1 MLNVAHT
8 TAHTFNIL
16 YAIINGRVQ
25 HFDLWSQYELNSGKC
40 FLSTALLLH
49 ILLKCFRQN
58 DNMPSHFRICT
69 YSLAYSELKVPLLVN
84 ILTRTIPPP
93 PFSTHTV
100 RILLLDAEHIVFV
113 VTLTFHCDTHTHPMH
128 TYPSYNCPLNGNAF
142 SLANQLFPLYL
153 MMCATIQVRKH
164 FKIIFFIRLRWI
176 FHVTSIWY
184 MFDLCDF
191 CHFYRIS
198 SHTHTPNFLVNC
210 FPQNVIWTIAVAST
224 KNSTATKL
232 IVRFFCS
239 CVCVCVPC
247 RWNSISCSYT
257 RYK

>member
-1 MLNVAHT
+1 MFPLDGSIITYFIKMLSSKRQYAF
-8 TAHTFNIL
+8 TFS
-16 YAIINGRVQ
+16 
-25 HFDLWSQYELNSGKC
+25 D
-40 FLSTALLLH
+40 LH
-49 ILLKCFRQN
+49 IF
-58 DNMPSHFRICT
+58 SRIFGT
-69 YSLAYSELKVPLLVN
+69 ESAIVGQYFN
-84 ILTRTIPPP
+84 QFHPPP

-198 SHTHTPNFLVNC
+198 SHTHTLNFLVNC

-239 CVCVCVPC
+239 CVCVC
-247 RWNSISCSYT
+247 SM
-257 RYK
+257 